1 MTWREPES
9 EVPEEALSTDEV
21 EGEPTTIDDEFAKP
35 DAPEQE
41 YDSNG

>member
-9 EVPEEALSTDEV
+9 QTGIYLHDEDEE
-21 EGEPTTIDDEFAKP
+21 GHEPTTKDDEFARE

-41 YDSNG
+41 YEDD